1 MRSEGWSPWALGEGT
16 GLSHLGR
23 AASGS
28 GGGGGSWGHWDEE
41 ECVSLCQAHPLG
53 LLLVVGLPLVTTL
66 FSASN
71 ESPRIRG
78 GQSSGARPPSPPPGG
93 ALLPQSVCA
102 RATHS
107 LPSAFESSLKQ

>member
-78 GQSSGARPPSPPPGG
+78 GARVPGPDHRPHLQVG
-93 ALLPQSVCA
+93 LCF
-102 RATHS
+102 HS
-107 LPSAFESSLKQ
+107 LSVLVPRTASPLLSKAA